1 MAFTYDVTTSRGLVR
16 LLLSDTNSSNVI
28 FQDDE
33 IDAFL
38 TIEGDNIKR
47 AAATGKEA
55 IAINQALLLKVI
67 KLLDLQTDGS
77 AVARELRMQAK
88 ELRDQAKEEEAN
100 EEGGGF
106 DYAEIVTNTFSAR
119 ERIWNQRLR
128 NA

>member
-1 MAFTYDVTTSRGLVR
+1 MAFTYDVTTERGKVR

-38 TIEGDNIKR
+38 GLEGDNIKR

-55 IAINQALLLKVI
+55 IAVNQVLLLKVI
-67 KLLDLQTDGS
+67 RLLDLQTDGAS
-77 AVARELRMQAK
+77 VARELRMQAK

-100 EEGGGF
+100 EDGGGF
-106 DYAEIVTNTFSAR
+106 DWAEIVVDEFSAR
-119 ERIWNQRLR
+119 ERLWNQRLR